1 MSPEITIFIA
11 KAATDKRVWIAVIA
25 TVCALLFCLASC
37 SAFSISSL
45 VAFST
50 YPSEPDDLLA
60 VEAAYSEL
68 ETQHIESLKNSEQT
82 KPGYDEYQYITDA
95 AGHDA
100 HVLASYLSVVVGKY
114 NIQSVSNILPSLVAR
129 QYTASYTEQE
139 EIRERVVGYEPDS
152 EDPSKLIPVIEEYTA
167 RILVTTL
174 TNNCLNFIRGD
185 IPEDAQEQYDIYF
198 YFKGNYPDLFGDSL
212 TIPDYSTGEFIWPL
226 PGYTTISSP
235 FGSKRFINGKWD
247 VHRGIDIPAPE
258 GTPIYAAATGIVSTK
273 AHWSYGTCVKISH
286 TESMVTI
293 YGHMVA
299 RAPGITD
306 GVVVTKGQ
314 LIGYVGSTGNSTGYH
329 LHFEVDINGINTDPA
344 LFIENF
350 PT

>member
-152 EDPSKLIPVIEEYTA
+152 EDPSKLIPVIE
-167 RILVTTL
+167 
-174 TNNCLNFIRGD
+174 
-185 IPEDAQEQYDIYF
+185 
-198 YFKGNYPDLFGDSL
+198 
-212 TIPDYSTGEFIWPL
+212 
-226 PGYTTISSP
+226 
-235 FGSKRFINGKWD
+235 
-247 VHRGIDIPAPE
+247 
-258 GTPIYAAATGIVSTK
+258 
-273 AHWSYGTCVKISH
+273 
-286 TESMVTI
+286 
-293 YGHMVA
+293 
-299 RAPGITD
+299 
-306 GVVVTKGQ
+306 
-314 LIGYVGSTGNSTGYH
+314 
-329 LHFEVDINGINTDPA
+329 
-344 LFIENF
+344 
-350 PT
+350 

>member
-1 MSPEITIFIA
+1 MTAEVALFLA
-11 KAATDKRVWIAVIA
+11 KVASDKRVWVAVIA
-25 TVCALLFCLASC
+25 TVCAIIFCLASC
-37 SAFSISSL
+37 SAFFLDGLVSI
-45 VAFST
+45 ST
-50 YPSEPDDLLA
+50 YPSEPADLLA
-60 VEAAYSEL
+60 VEDIYSEL
-68 ETQHIESLKNSEQT
+68 EEQQIEKLKNSERV
-82 KPGYDEYQYITDA
+82 KPGYDEYKYVTDA

-100 HVLASYLSVVVGKY
+100 HVLASYLSVVAGKY
-114 NIQSVSNILPSLVAR
+114 NAQSVSSILTSLVSK
-129 QYTASYTEQE
+129 QFTVNYTVQE
-139 EIRERVVGYEPDS
+139 ETRERIIGYERNPDNPAEIIPII
-152 EDPSKLIPVIEEYTA
+152 EDYTA
-167 RILVTTL
+167 RILITTI
-174 TNNCLNFIRGD
+174 TNNWLNFVRDD

-212 TIPDYSTGEFIWPL
+212 AIPDYSTGEFIWPL
-226 PGYTTISSP
+226 PGYTVISSP

-258 GTPIYAAATGIVSTK
+258 GTPIYAAATGVVSTK
-273 AHWSYGTCVKISH
+273 AHWSYGTCVKINH
-286 TESMVTI
+286 TDSLVTI

-344 LFIENF
+344 LFISDF
-350 PT
+350 PS